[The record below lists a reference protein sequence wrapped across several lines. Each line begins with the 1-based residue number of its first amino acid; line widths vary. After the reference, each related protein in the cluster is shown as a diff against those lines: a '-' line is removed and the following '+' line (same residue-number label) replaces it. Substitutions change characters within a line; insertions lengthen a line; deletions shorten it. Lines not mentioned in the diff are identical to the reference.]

1 MTATRRDI
9 RDFYGRRYRVGE
21 TDRELLGRSRGWM
34 VWAAW
39 TAMLAAGAGQYGYG
53 ALLPSFVAAHGWSW
67 RQGCWVLAV
76 WTVCQSAALYP
87 VARARARL
95 RLAPAFTLCAGAVLC
110 AAGLSTLGGT
120 GSFAVVM
127 VNHAVLG
134 GIGAGLIYGTCLSV
148 VSKWYPERPARTA
161 VVSGA
166 FAYGSIPFFVVVGGV
181 SHPGTAAVVAGLA
194 VLVLAGAS
202 AVVLRD
208 PPEDWWPGH
217 VDPRVWALDKT
228 VNPSLRRN
236 RPAIRRY
243 SVDEVVRC
251 RESRVLYL
259 VVACAAAVSLFDL
272 AYLAAFARGAGLA
285 AVGVLALTSGIARA
299 GAGWAGARFGRRAI
313 LGSALAVGGSAQLVL
328 LAGDRDAVALFTG
341 ACLAGAAAGTCYA
354 LLPSLVETHFGERLG
369 LPNFGLFYG
378 AKATGGLAGTAIAA
392 WCGPGSAALPGFGIT
407 AGLALLAALLLRSFR
422 QPGRPRLLAW

>member
-1 MTATRRDI
+1 MSGMIATRRDV

-21 TDRELLGRSRGWM
+21 SDRELLGRSRGWM
-34 VWAAW
+34 RWAAW
-39 TAMLAAGAGQYGYG
+39 VAMLAAGAGQYGYG
-53 ALLPSFVAAHGWSW
+53 ALLPSFVSAHGWSW
-67 RQGCWVLAV
+67 QQGCWVLAV

-95 RLAPAFTLCAGAVLC
+95 RLAPAFTLAAGAVLC
-110 AAGLSTLGGT
+110 ASGLLTLGGT
-120 GSFAVVM
+120 GSFTVVM

-148 VSKWYPERPARTA
+148 VSRWYPEQPARTA

-166 FAYGSIPFFVVVGGV
+166 FAYGSIPILVVAGGV
-181 SHPGTAAVVAGLA
+181 SHPATAGVVAGLA

-217 VDPRVWALDKT
+217 IDPREWALDKT

-243 SVDEVVRC
+243 SVAEVVRC
-251 RESRVLYL
+251 RQARTLYT

-272 AYLAAFARGAGLA
+272 AYLAVFARGAGLA
-285 AVGVLALTSGIARA
+285 AMGALAFASGLARGA
-299 GAGWAGARFGRRAI
+299 AGWAGARFGRRAI
-313 LGSALAVGGSAQLVL
+313 LRTALAVGGVAQLVL
-328 LAGDRDAVALFTG
+328 LAGDRDPAVLFAG
-341 ACLAGAAAGTCYA
+341 ACLAGAASGACYA
-354 LLPSLVETHFGERLG
+354 LLPSLVESHFGERLG

-378 AKATGGLAGTAIAA
+378 AKAAGGLIGALFAAYFSAVAGF
-392 WCGPGSAALPGFGIT
+392 LVT
-407 AGLALLAALLLRSFR
+407 AGLALFAAILLRSLR
-422 QPGRPRLLAW
+422 QPGRPRLLA